1 MRCRAKHLSRPPA
14 GPAAMRE
21 WPLEKQGGPRLG
33 LSRLSWQWPADIRAA
48 PGGGGAPP
56 SRAGAGGLT
65 GGHRR
70 PAVESQTPSAPS
82 RTHRSATGCS
92 CPFEG
97 PGQGR
102 RAGAGAAESARVIW
116 ATAAPVLLPKGRHAR
131 GRAVPPV
138 PTHSTRKQR
147 RRRGAGSGGG
157 TSRFRQAR
165 WIGFGPA
172 TKFSLSVCV
181 AEILMKLNRNR

>member
-1 MRCRAKHLSRPPA
+1 MRCRAKHLSRQP
-14 GPAAMRE
+14 GRRRCGNGRSRSKAARA
-21 WPLEKQGGPRLG
+21 LGFQGYHGSGRRTSAPRLVG
-33 LSRLSWQWPADIRAA
+33 AVRLP
-48 PGGGGAPP
+48 PGPGPGA
-56 SRAGAGGLT
+56 LL